1 MKKLFTW
8 FVVMSLGMAMLACS
22 FGPTLFSPSQPPKV
36 GDGLT
41 PTLTL
46 AVPFSPTVPVGQ
58 PGAAAS
64 TAAPAVVAPQP
75 LTTTDLDTLLPTL
88 YQKIS
93 PGVVSILNFSD
104 QGSGLGS
111 GLVFD
116 TNGNI
121 VTNYHVVEGA
131 TQLEV
136 NFVNGLKTR
145 ATLVGSD
152 LDSDL
157 AVIKVNVPADQLKP
171 LTLGN
176 SDQLLTGQQ
185 VFAMGNP
192 FGLTGTMTQG
202 IVSAKGRALES
213 LRQSQSGGF
222 FSSGDNIQT
231 DAAINPGNSGGPLIN
246 LKGEV
251 VGINRMIQTISTS
264 ASGEPTNSGIGFAIP
279 INMVKRVVPV
289 LIATGKYDYP
299 YLGLSFNSGMG
310 LSDYEAVGLKLTY
323 GAYIV
328 EVIKGG
334 PGDQAGLKA
343 GTQPTNIQGL
353 LAGSDLVTVVD
364 GRPVLE
370 FNDLIGYVLEN
381 KLPGDKITLT
391 VLRDN
396 QKKEVVLTLGK
407 RP

>member
-8 FVVMSLGMAMLACS
+8 FVVMSLGMAMLGCS
-22 FGPTLFSPSQPPKV
+22 FGSTLFAPSQSPV
-36 GDGLT
+36 VSDT
-41 PTLTL
+41 T
-46 AVPFSPTVPVGQ
+46 AVPLSSTVTVGQ
-58 PGAAAS
+58 AAPTAAS
-64 TAAPAVVAPQP
+64 AVVAPQP

-93 PGVVSILNFSD
+93 PGVVSILKFSD

-111 GLVFD
+111 GLVYD
-116 TNGNI
+116 TLGNI
-121 VTNYHVVEGA
+121 VTNYHVVQGA
-131 TQLEV
+131 THLEV

-171 LTLGN
+171 LILGN
-176 SDQLLTGQQ
+176 SDQILTGQQ
-185 VFAMGNP
+185 VIAMGNP
-192 FGLTGTMTQG
+192 FGLTGTMTEG
-202 IVSAKGRALES
+202 IVSAKGRMLES
-213 LRQSQSGGF
+213 LRQSQSGGY

-251 VGINRMIQTISTS
+251 VGINRMIQTTSTS

-289 LIATGKYDYP
+289 LIASGKYDYP

-310 LSDYEAVGLKLTY
+310 LSDYEAVGLKQTY

-334 PGDQAGLKA
+334 PGEQAGLKA
-343 GTQPTNIQGL
+343 GSQPTNIQGL
-353 LAGSDLVTVVD
+353 LAGSDLVTSVD

-381 KLPGDKITLT
+381 KLPGDKIALT

>member
-1 MKKLFTW
+1 MKKLFNW
-8 FVVMSLGMAMLACS
+8 FIVMSLGMAMLACS
-22 FGPTLFSPSQPPKV
+22 FGSTLFGPAQPSP
-36 GDGLT
+36 
-41 PTLTL
+41 
-46 AVPFSPTVPVGQ
+46 VPDNPSVPVSPT
-58 PGAAAS
+58 AAVNQLPALP
-64 TAAPAVVAPQP
+64 TAALTGTAQQPITATDMDTILPA
-75 LTTTDLDTLLPTL
+75 L

-111 GLVFD
+111 GFVYD
-116 TNGNI
+116 TKGNI
-121 VTNYHVVEGA
+121 VTNFHVVEGA

-136 NFVNGLKTR
+136 DFVSGLKAR

-157 AVIKVNVPADQLKP
+157 AVIKVDVPADQLKP
-171 LTLGN
+171 LFLGN
-176 SDQLLTGQQ
+176 SDLILTGQQ
-185 VFAMGNP
+185 VIAMGNP

-202 IVSAKGRALES
+202 IVSAKGRTLSS

-251 VGINRMIQTISTS
+251 VGINRMIQTTSTS

-279 INMVKRVVPV
+279 VNMVKRVVPV
-289 LIATGKYDYP
+289 LLATGKYDYP
-299 YLGLSFNSGMG
+299 YLGISFNSGMG
-310 LSDYEAVGLKLTY
+310 LSDYEAVGLKQTY
-323 GAYIV
+323 GAYVV
-328 EVIKGG
+328 EVIKRG
-334 PGDQAGLKA
+334 PGEKAGLQAGSKA
-343 GTQPTNIQGL
+343 SSVQGL
-353 LAGSDLVTVVD
+353 AAGGDLVTAVD

-391 VLRDN
+391 ILRDN